1 MRHLLVVI
9 YQYDG
14 WDAEQVEQVHTDTQT
29 GHIGD
34 EHEPSV
40 AMRFVGV
47 VFPLQ
52 NQPEY
57 HSGEGR
63 REGVNLTLYSREPEG
78 IAEGIDECAH
88 HTRCLDGDQLAGG
101 HLLPVADDELACQMG
116 DGPEEEHDADGTEE
130 CAHRIHHLGYLRG
143 ITGEMCEEIA
153 HEHEE
158 WCPRWVTDLLLVGSC
173 NKLRTV
179 PETGCRFNCGAIY
192 ECRNDECDPS
202 EDIVH

>member
-40 AMRFVGV
+40 AMRFVGM

-57 HSGEGR
+57 HSGKGR

-78 IAEGIDECAH
+78 IAEGVDECAH
-88 HTRCLDGDQLAGG
+88 HT
-101 HLLPVADDELACQMG
+101 
-116 DGPEEEHDADGTEE
+116 
-130 CAHRIHHLGYLRG
+130 
-143 ITGEMCEEIA
+143 
-153 HEHEE
+153 
-158 WCPRWVTDLLLVGSC
+158 
-173 NKLRTV
+173 
-179 PETGCRFNCGAIY
+179 
-192 ECRNDECDPS
+192 
-202 EDIVH
+202 